1 MKLYRWTI
9 DEMAEQLKDSK
20 AAVERTHQRVTRSLQ
35 SLQEFDVEVR
45 KMVWILE
52 KERVGL
58 KG

>member
-1 MKLYRWTI
+1 
-9 DEMAEQLKDSK
+9 MAEQLKDSK

-52 KERVGL
+52 KERVGM